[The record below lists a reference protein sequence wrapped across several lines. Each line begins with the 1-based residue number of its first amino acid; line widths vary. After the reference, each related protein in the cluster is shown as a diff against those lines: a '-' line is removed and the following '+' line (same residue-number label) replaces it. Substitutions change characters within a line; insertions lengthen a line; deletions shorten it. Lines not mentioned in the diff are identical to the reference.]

1 MYIEKYRRF
10 NSKWS
15 RVLTVVNKVSFDL
28 VIKVRTMPPEET
40 VSVSLYVEI
49 VGSDAIWVS
58 KVIKPSF

>member
-49 VGSDAIWVS
+49 VGSDAIWES